1 MGVVI
6 IGGTVLVGLA
16 YAEKKGWVDVKCEVL
31 VKR

>member
-16 YAEKKGWVDVKCEVL
+16 YAEKKGGWTK
-31 VKR
+31 KQRH